1 MGRGTGTGMGMG
13 TGRGTGTGRG
23 RGTGRGT
30 GKGRGTGRGMG
41 REERPMK
48 LAAYSKQ
55 GQTMI
60 LRIEIYEPL
69 TEEQV
74 EQIKKLLAEMGVKD
88 ITVQRFPETDQEEED
103 EYAPPIEPEEGD
115 WITNDY
121 KQWWEYNGRKIVV
134 TDPDDWPAQMKEVME
149 REAWWPNL
157 WYVGE
162 RGDRNLLDIH
172 KGTFA

>member
-74 EQIKKLLAEMGVKD
+74 RLIKGSLAEMGVKD
-88 ITVQRFPETDQEEED
+88 ITVERFPEPEDEEED
-103 EYAPPIEPEEGD
+103 ELTEP
-115 WITNDY
+115 
-121 KQWWEYNGRKIVV
+121 Q
-134 TDPDDWPAQMKEVME
+134 DDDILTEDH
-149 REAWWPNL
+149 RGLEAAHAG
-157 WYVGE
+157 VSGE
-162 RGDRNLLDIH
+162 RAVLPEHLVGQRSRQHPPDQRRTGRQILRPVNESL
-172 KGTFA
+172 KGRSR

>member
-1 MGRGTGTGMGMG
+1 
-13 TGRGTGTGRG
+13 
-23 RGTGRGT
+23 
-30 GKGRGTGRGMG
+30 MG

-74 EQIKKLLAEMGVKD
+74 RLIKGSLAEMGVKD
-88 ITVQRFPETDQEEED
+88 ITVERFPEPEDEEED
-103 EYAPPIEPEEGD
+103 ELTEPQDDD
-115 WITNDY
+115 WVTQDY
-121 KQWWEYNGRKIVV
+121 KTWHQHNAWKTTV
-134 TDPDDWPAQMKEVME
+134 TSPDDWSAQM
-149 REAWWPNL
+149 RELMDREGYYPNC
-157 WYVGE
+157 WYLGE
-162 RGDRNLLDIH
+162 RGDWNLLDVN